1 MDWKIS
7 LDRYLTTEP
16 HDEFDSYCEDVFAEQ
31 FSSEFYNE
39 NDEWIEDVDGQ
50 CSKWL
55 SMAFNK
61 GYNTDMAAKIIERAH
76 KIFIK

>member
-16 HDEFDSYCEDVFAEQ
+16 HYEFDSYCEDVFAEQ

-39 NDEWIEDVDGQ
+39 NDEWIEGKKNSFLFAILD
-50 CSKWL
+50 
-55 SMAFNK
+55 NK
-61 GYNTDMAAKIIERAH
+61 IH
-76 KIFIK
+76 KCKCVNNLKEL